1 MGLNICLGAGQA
13 GRRANN
19 AAIVSYLMSFPA
31 GPRVKNRRDVSR
43 REIPRKTPY
52 CSLSMPYVR
61 LEKATTRSQESA
73 RARPSEKAPS
83 FS

>member
-1 MGLNICLGAGQA
+1 MGLNICLGAGQP

-43 REIPRKTPY
+43 REIPRKTP
-52 CSLSMPYVR
+52 SLSMPYVR